1 MVDVNI
7 PREQAC
13 TQHNALNTQR
23 NMRSG
28 QSGWAKHTQ
37 HSSIRKP
44 NMASTGFYLFLFLFL
59 LSAWKNRSE
68 MMHGEQ
74 QMYVDKLKAYQLAGR
89 WPAIAQSCSTLH
101 REHDTMELLF
111 QFQPTASHCN
121 SQDVLHHSVFGLRFP
136 KETGAWLCRPRWQT
150 KYPWNGTKV
159 TPMNYNHWT

>member
-37 HSSIRKP
+37 HSSIRKT
-44 NMASTGFYLFLFLFL
+44 NMASTGFYLFLSLFL
-59 LSAWKNRSE
+59 LSSWKNRSE

-74 QMYVDKLKAYQLAGR
+74 QMCVDKLISIPAGRPASGDRSELLSTTQRAWHNRAFISVSTDRFALQLAR
-89 WPAIAQSCSTLH
+89 
-101 REHDTMELLF
+101 R
-111 QFQPTASHCN
+111 PTS
-121 SQDVLHHSVFGLRFP
+121 HSVWAEISKGNRSMTVSPTLTN
-136 KETGAWLCRPRWQT
+136 KIYL
-150 KYPWNGTKV
+150 KWNQSD
-159 TPMNYNHWT
+159 YEL